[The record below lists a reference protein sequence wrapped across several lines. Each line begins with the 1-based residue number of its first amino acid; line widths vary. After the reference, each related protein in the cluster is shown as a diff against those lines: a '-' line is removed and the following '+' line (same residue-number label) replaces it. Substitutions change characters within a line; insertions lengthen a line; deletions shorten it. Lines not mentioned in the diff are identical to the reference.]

1 MNIFK
6 WLSIPNGEKEDV
18 KAYKTWVVR
27 WDSRH
32 GQYSGNTRP
41 EVEVF
46 TTKEDAE
53 KFARELREA
62 YKLVRHTSG
71 ITVSV
76 ENNNK

>member
-53 KFARELREA
+53 
-62 YKLVRHTSG
+62 
-71 ITVSV
+71 
-76 ENNNK
+76 